1 MNYTKPTET
10 SQTKNQPRS
19 KVSNRSQFYKVKL
32 ACGTTYQLQDIEA
45 AGISYVPCSH
55 KTPLLP
61 HAHLW
66 DSHLYK

>member
-1 MNYTKPTET
+1 MNYNKPTES
-10 SQTKNQPRS
+10 SQTKNQPHP
-19 KVSNRSQFYKVKL
+19 KVSNRSQFYKVNL
-32 ACGTTYQLQDIEA
+32 ACGTVYPFQDIEA